1 MAASGPWEK
10 WYKEV
15 KEEYLML
22 LKLTTKKIS
31 EQKKTKPK
39 TFKPTN
45 PKPRAV
51 RRLRGP
57 GAAADS
63 NG

>member
-1 MAASGPWEK
+1 
-10 WYKEV
+10 
-15 KEEYLML
+15 ML

-51 RRLRGP
+51 RQLRGTD
-57 GAAADS
+57 AAADG
-63 NG
+63 NA